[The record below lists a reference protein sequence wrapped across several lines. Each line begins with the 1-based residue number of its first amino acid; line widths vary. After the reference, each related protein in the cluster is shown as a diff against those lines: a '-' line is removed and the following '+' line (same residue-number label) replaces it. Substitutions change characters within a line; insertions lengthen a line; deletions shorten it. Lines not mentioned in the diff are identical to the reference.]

1 MLRKQLDLLGCA
13 SARPAGAGGEEEE
26 EMMVMERKVKEL
38 MVEIAG
44 GQRKLPALPELH
56 VGEPIVPHDSSAL
69 QVPHHCSYG
78 GDRSLPPVHLL
89 RHSGEKEDV
98 WWREARAAARA
109 CITSR
114 PQRPQKPRYPDLKK
128 AKRAFTRSAERWAAL
143 GVRNTG
149 TLPRL
154 SGAVAGVGGSTGVG
168 GSGDDISRECRS
180 KAIDAVQMARAR
192 RAVGDVAGAFA
203 ARDDAARLYANAG
216 LSLWNSHY
224 LVLSGFF
231 MRDTENEVPAV
242 GSVTYR

>member
-1 MLRKQLDLLGCA
+1 
-13 SARPAGAGGEEEE
+13 
-26 EMMVMERKVKEL
+26 MVMERKVEEL

-56 VGEPIVPHDSSAL
+56 VREPIVPHDSSAL
-69 QVPHHCSYG
+69 RVPHDCSYG
-78 GDRSLPPVHLL
+78 GDSSLPPVHLL
-89 RHSGEKEDV
+89 RHSGEKEAV
-98 WWREARAAARA
+98 WWREARAARA

-114 PQRPQKPRYPDLKK
+114 PPPPQKPRYPDLKK
-128 AKRAFTRSAERWAAL
+128 AKRAFARSAERWAAL

-154 SGAVAGVGGSTGVG
+154 SGAVAGVDGSTGVG
-168 GSGDDISRECRS
+168 GSGDDISREWRS
-180 KAIDAVQMARAR
+180 KAIDAVQMATGR

-242 GSVTYR
+242 GSVTHR